1 MDGNAAPDAYARYEA
16 IASSLPTSACQGL
29 GAAAYKNH
37 RGFWYPAHQ
46 MSPTLAARDTFVARP
61 TDILVATLPKSG
73 TTWLKALVFAV
84 AYRRTH
90 TPALE
95 DGAGQ
100 RRHPLL
106 GSSPHDLVPFLHY
119 VYEKHQSAAAPL
131 LEAMPAPRVLAVH
144 APLSALPAS
153 VAGSGCRAVYMCRD
167 PKDALVSLWHYLRK
181 ANRPGATAASLE
193 ELLAAF
199 CDGVSPFGPAWEHV
213 AEYWRESLA
222 RPEQV
227 MFLRY
232 EHVKEDTV
240 GSAKRLAEFL
250 GCPFTAEEAA
260 GGVPEAVAAL
270 WYMAH
275 LSVSPLLTLS
285 CILSST
291 LCAQPRPRHG
301 RHYLASATPP
311 APAAS
316 AATFSSPARFPSSS
330 SSSSRH
336 QLHPALAASSRTSSA
351 RRTTG
356 C

>member
-1 MDGNAAPDAYARYEA
+1 MSRATHDMDGNAAPDAYARYEA

-119 VYEKHQSAAAPL
+119 VYEKHRSAAAPL

-153 VAGSGCRAVYMCRD
+153 VAGSGCRVVYMCRD

-240 GSAKRLAEFL
+240 GSVKRLAEFL

-270 WYMAH
+270 CGIERMRSVEANRTGEYGVHWKFSNSAFFRNGEVGDWKQHMTAEMAQRIDGIMDGSPIVVVFCNLLKNPQKH
-275 LSVSPLLTLS
+275 LVK
-285 CILSST
+285 
-291 LCAQPRPRHG
+291 
-301 RHYLASATPP
+301 
-311 APAAS
+311 
-316 AATFSSPARFPSSS
+316 
-330 SSSSRH
+330 
-336 QLHPALAASSRTSSA
+336 
-351 RRTTG
+351 
-356 C
+356 